1 MVAVSF
7 ILILA
12 LVSSTVV
19 AQPGTNGLASLFS
32 CLKPSE
38 TSEISTKIVYEWIP
52 PSEKLITLTSNE
64 DPVEIGLNYILQ
76 KLDLRSNEFKVK
88 TSFTDH
94 LGITHVYGVPL
105 RLGSPIGN
113 LHAAAHVTNGQVFFC
128 SATIKNNPRLTKRSL
143 PIPESRTVKSSED
156 AVKAAVDCLGV
167 PFYPDI
173 TPVMESYWTGNRN
186 ILVWKF
192 QLRNN
197 PTTQWLQV
205 KVNANTGDIVSKES
219 FKREFTYTAIELPNK
234 SPEDGFSKIVNPEN
248 FQASPNGWTSGY
260 KTIGNNVEVKY
271 KKGKTFKTTT
281 LGIFSGGFDPISP
294 PQTPTNVVAGV
305 VNAFYVANTVHD
317 TLYQYGFTEQA
328 GNFQKNN
335 FGKGGRDGDPVIINV
350 QSSKKKNNAYFLAP
364 PDGQSGVL
372 NLHIFTATEPNRD
385 SALDNTI
392 LTHELGHGLSGRLTG
407 GAYEDLCM
415 INLESL
421 GLGEGY
427 SDIIAIIFMAKL
439 KDTRKTKKVIGEYV
453 KECPGGMRRYPY
465 TTDMKVN
472 PLTYKDAIGETDT
485 HRLGTIWASLLF
497 EVYWNLVDK
506 YGFSAN
512 LHDAKQ
518 KEGNIVFL
526 QILVGTLM
534 IQPCNPTFESARVAM
549 LAADYAYYNGIHK
562 HLINEGFAKRGL
574 GSIS

>member
-205 KVNANTGDIVSKES
+205 KVNANTA
-219 FKREFTYTAIELPNK
+219 FTCSSSL
-234 SPEDGFSKIVNPEN
+234 
-248 FQASPNGWTSGY
+248 
-260 KTIGNNVEVKY
+260 
-271 KKGKTFKTTT
+271 
-281 LGIFSGGFDPISP
+281 
-294 PQTPTNVVAGV
+294 
-305 VNAFYVANTVHD
+305 VANTVHD

-549 LAADYAYYNGIHK
+549 LAADYAYYNGINK

-574 GSIS
+574 GSVS

>member
-113 LHAAAHVTNGQVFFC
+113 LHAAAHVTNGQVFFLL
-128 SATIKNNPRLTKRSL
+128 SYNQEQSEINKKVAT
-143 PIPESRTVKSSED
+143 IPESRTVKSSED

-192 QLRNN
+192 QLRNT

-205 KVNANTGDIVSKES
+205 KVNAITVGV
-219 FKREFTYTAIELPNK
+219 
-234 SPEDGFSKIVNPEN
+234 
-248 FQASPNGWTSGY
+248 
-260 KTIGNNVEVKY
+260 
-271 KKGKTFKTTT
+271 
-281 LGIFSGGFDPISP
+281 FDPISP

-392 LTHELGHGLSGRLTG
+392 LTHELVHGLSGRLTG

-497 EVYWNLVDK
+497 EVYWNLVDR

-534 IQPCNPTFESARVAM
+534 IQPCNPTFESARHAM
-549 LAADYAYYNGIHK
+549 LAADYAYYNGINK